1 MQRDGQKAFQSTHR
15 HHLPTMDVTLTA
27 PMVLLKKCGIFSE
40 LILLFITGVV
50 VYYYSVCICD

>member
-27 PMVLLKKCGIFSE
+27 PMVLWEKCGIFSE
-40 LILLFITGVV
+40 LILHFITGVV
-50 VYYYSVCICD
+50 VNDSSVCICD